1 MRAAWLVA
9 RHNTRKMSLG
19 RLVCYL
25 ICYALSNV
33 CSGYRILPPDRP
45 LFRDITHLM
54 VVSELKVMIANSMGA
69 CSRGGKVQVAPA
81 HVIYDTRLSTQLSQ

>member
-1 MRAAWLVA
+1 
-9 RHNTRKMSLG
+9 MSSG
-19 RLVCYL
+19 RRVCYL

-54 VVSELKVMIANSMGA
+54 VVSELKVVIANSPR
-69 CSRGGKVQVAPA
+69 SRLHSG
-81 HVIYDTRLSTQLSQ
+81 DL